1 MKTIK
6 FLSLAALA
14 LTFAACSNDNDNA
27 LVQQPALQVA
37 KGKVTITAQLAP
49 KDAGATTRAVSE
61 GTGDDDGNIVA
72 SWAVNEHLAIL
83 YMVDETNYEADA
95 TITAVD
101 GTTGEAT
108 ITFSVEEGTLD
119 DTACTIVYPK
129 SAAKDDHTGVKDAA
143 TLLGAQDGTLN
154 DDLDVRVGAGT
165 IKVTTPSLS
174 VTTEPEAQFA
184 IFKFTVKNS
193 DASANIN
200 VNSLT
205 AVIGN
210 QQYVITTASATS
222 VLYAA
227 LPAVS
232 NKTVVFSAAGNDN
245 KNYFFSKDGVT
256 YDAKKYYQSSL
267 KMTQGAHLAALT
279 ANYTAQDGDVLTG
292 TLGANVKISIAD
304 GATVTLD
311 GVSINANGTWTSGD
325 YAGLTPLG
333 NATITLKGETMNTV
347 KGFNQDYPGIYAA
360 KDKKLIINGEG
371 SLNVSSNGSAAGI
384 GSGWWVE
391 SGDIEIQS
399 GTIVAQGGT
408 LGSGIGGAGS
418 NNGHCG
424 NITILGGT
432 IEARGG
438 DSAAGIGAA
447 CGNGGDI
454 TIGGGSIT
462 AVGAETKGAGI
473 GCGGGGIIG
482 SITITDG
489 FINATGGL
497 GAAGI
502 GPGLGGE
509 CSNIIIQGG
518 TVAASG
524 GDFYPD
530 GDGAGAGIGTGAGY
544 STCSNITIT
553 GGIIEAIGGKDE
565 ISGEGK
571 TGAGIGTGTDSFCE
585 GTISITAQVIQVTA
599 TKGGD
604 GSESIGAGKDGTLYY
619 DVSIEAGA
627 NVIQN

>member
-49 KDAGATTRAVSE
+49 KGAATRAVSE
-61 GTGDDDGNIVA
+61 GTGDDEGNIVA
-72 SWAVNEHLAIL
+72 SWAVDEHLAIL
-83 YMVDETNYEADA
+83 YIKDETNYEADA

-101 GTTGEAT
+101 GTTGVAT
-108 ITFSVEEGTLD
+108 ITFTVVEGTLD

-174 VTTEPEAQFA
+174 VTTEPEAQFT

-193 DASANIN
+193 DASATIN

-210 QQYVITTASATS
+210 QQYVITPAPATS

-256 YDAKKYYQSSL
+256 FEPKRYYQSSL

-304 GATVTLD
+304 GAAVTLD
-311 GVSINANGTWTSGD
+311 GVSINANGTWESGD

-333 NATITLKGETMNTV
+333 DATITLKEGTTNTV

-360 KDKKLIINGEG
+360 KDKTLIINGEG
-371 SLNVSSNGSAAGI
+371 SLNVSSNGMAAGI

-399 GTIVAQGGT
+399 GTIVAEGGS

-424 NITILGGT
+424 NITILGGNIQAT
-432 IEARGG
+432 GG
-438 DSAAGIGAA
+438 NAAAGIGAA

-462 AVGAETKGAGI
+462 AEGGGAGAGI
-473 GCGGGGIIG
+473 GCGGGTIG
-482 SITITDG
+482 SITITAG
-489 FINATGGL
+489 LINATGGL

-502 GPGLGGE
+502 GPGSGGD
-509 CSNIIIQGG
+509 CSKITIQGG
-518 TVAASG
+518 TVNATG
-524 GDFYPD
+524 GDYYPD
-530 GDGAGAGIGTGAGY
+530 GDGAGAGIGTGADY
-544 STCSNITIT
+544 STCNNITIT
-553 GGIIEAIGGKDE
+553 GGTIEAIGGKDDE
-565 ISGEGK
+565 SGEGK
-571 TGAGIGTGTDSFCE
+571 TGAGIGTGTSSSCE
-585 GTISITAQVIQVTA
+585 GISITAQVIQVTA

-604 GSESIGAGKDGTLYY
+604 GSESIGAGKDGYLYN

>member
-49 KDAGATTRAVSE
+49 KGAATRAVSE
-61 GTGDDDGNIVA
+61 DDGNITVD
-72 SWAVNEHLAIL
+72 WAVNEHLAIL

-210 QQYVITTASATS
+210 QQYVITPASATS

-292 TLGANVKISIAD
+292 MLGANVKISIAD
-304 GATVTLD
+304 GAAVTLD
-311 GVSINANGTWTSGD
+311 GVSINANGTWESGD

-333 NATITLKGETMNTV
+333 DATITLKEETMNTV

-371 SLNVSSNGSAAGI
+371 SLNVSSNGMAAGI

-399 GTIVAQGGT
+399 GTIVAEGGS

-432 IEARGG
+432 IQATGG
-438 DSAAGIGAA
+438 YSAAGIGAA
-447 CGNGGDI
+447 CGNGGNI

-462 AVGAETKGAGI
+462 AEGGETAGAGI

-482 SITITDG
+482 SITITAG
-489 FINATGGL
+489 LINAFGGL
-497 GAAGI
+497 GAPGI

-509 CSNIIIQGG
+509 CNNITIQGG
-518 TVAASG
+518 TVDAIG

-530 GDGAGAGIGTGAGY
+530 GEGAGAGIGTGASY
-544 STCSNITIT
+544 STCNNITIT
-553 GGIIEAIGGKDE
+553 GGIIEAIGGKDDQ
-565 ISGEGK
+565 SGEGK
-571 TGAGIGTGTDSFCE
+571 TGAGIGTGTDSYCN
-585 GTISITAQVIQVTA
+585 GTISITAQVIQVIA

-619 DVSIEAGA
+619 EVNIEAGA
-627 NVIQN
+627 NVTQN